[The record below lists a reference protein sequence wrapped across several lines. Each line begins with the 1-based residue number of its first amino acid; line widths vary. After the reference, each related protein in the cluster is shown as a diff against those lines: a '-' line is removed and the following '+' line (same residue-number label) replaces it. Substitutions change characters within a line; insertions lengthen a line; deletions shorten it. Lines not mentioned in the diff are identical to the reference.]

1 MNRRRIF
8 IGAAGLASIAALAL
22 FFLSRPSLFNT
33 VRFHS
38 RHQVILEEFISL
50 CREEAVRP
58 GERYGLDAVCT
69 AFPDHTLTIRCE
81 GPSLGEWEE
90 HPAAPELTAAWEEI
104 EKRGYFTD
112 VYCSF
117 DENGALEAHFYAEGT
132 WVPYGEPVQG
142 HYYQAYCLSWRD
154 ADYQGQPLDVWCH
167 PLGEAAGRGRWY
179 CVSHKHY
186 DG

>member
-1 MNRRRIF
+1 MKKRRIL
-8 IGAAGLASIAALAL
+8 IAAAGLGLIAALGL
-22 FFLSRPSLFNT
+22 FLATRPSQRNT
-33 VRFHS
+33 AAFFS
-38 RHQVILEEFISL
+38 RHQAVLEEFVSL
-50 CREEAVRP
+50 CREEAARP

-69 AFPDHTLTIRCE
+69 AFPDHTLTIRRRDPFLI
-81 GPSLGEWEE
+81 GWEE
-90 HPAAPELTAAWEEI
+90 HPAAPELTAAWEEF
-104 EKRGYFTD
+104 EKRGP
-112 VYCSF
+112 
-117 DENGALEAHFYAEGT
+117 LEAHFYAEGT

-154 ADYQGQPLDVWCH
+154 ADYQGQPLDGWCH